1 MASSL
6 DEPYRGSGV
15 DRPVGV
21 PLPPDPMPLF
31 RSGTL
36 LKRWHYVTFWSS
48 ELMFCA
54 ARVHVGPITQEY
66 WGVWDRQQKLF
77 RQSSHVLARRVS
89 LGADKVAV
97 EDGDVSIDV
106 PIRADDEFEVYRP
119 QGGAYI
125 WSRKQLCVETTAA
138 VGRGSR
144 RLRPL
149 GTVLVDVAA
158 GYHPRLTRWRW
169 SAGMGKDQRG
179 RAVAWNVIV
188 GLFDSV
194 HASERTVW
202 VDGIPSEIG
211 PVRFS
216 DDLRVVSFSD
226 GAEIAFRQEA
236 NIRKRVGLF
245 LVKSR
250 YDHAFGRA

>member
-1 MASSL
+1 
-6 DEPYRGSGV
+6 
-15 DRPVGV
+15 
-21 PLPPDPMPLF
+21 
-31 RSGTL
+31 
-36 LKRWHYVTFWSS
+36 
-48 ELMFCA
+48 MFCA

-89 LGADKVAV
+89 LAADKVAV

-125 WSRKQLCVETTAA
+125 WSRKQLCVKTTAA
-138 VGRGSR
+138 VRLGSR
-144 RLRPL
+144 MLRPL

-202 VDGIPSEIG
+202 VDGIPSEVG

-216 DDLRVVSFSD
+216 DDLRDRIIQRRRGDRVSPGGQYPQAGRPVSHQV
-226 GAEIAFRQEA
+226 ALRP
-236 NIRKRVGLF
+236 RVRI
-245 LVKSR
+245 VR
-250 YDHAFGRA
+250 GRPAGRDRVTGGCRRA